1 MRNIKITVEYDG
13 AAYSG
18 WQRQAGTG
26 TIQEALENAAGRI
39 MQETIRIVASGRTD
53 AGVHALGQTAHFRTS
68 TKLPVERIQAGMNS
82 LLSPDIAITAI
93 EEATASFHARY
104 DSTSKVYQY
113 FLYNAPVRSPLR
125 RRYCWHVREPLDC
138 EAMELAAASLRGSHD
153 FSAFQSSGS
162 DVKTTVRTVFATSL
176 SRRADN
182 MVIFEIEGDGFLRSM
197 VRSIMGTLVDVGRRK
212 ITPEAFRSI
221 MESGDRNR
229 AGATAPPQGLFLK
242 EVRYR

>member
-13 AAYSG
+13 TAYSG
-18 WQRQAGTG
+18 WQRQEGAG
-26 TIQEALENAAGRI
+26 TIQEALENVAGRI

-53 AGVHALGQTAHFRTS
+53 AGVHALGQTASFRTS
-68 TKLPVERIQAGMNS
+68 TALPVERIQAGMNS

-93 EEATASFHARY
+93 EEVPASFHARY
-104 DSTSKVYQY
+104 DSASKVYQY

-138 EAMELAAASLRGSHD
+138 EAMGLAAASLRGRHD
-153 FSAFQSSGS
+153 FSAFRSSGS
-162 DVKTTVRTVFATSL
+162 DVKTTERTVFATSL
-176 SRRADN
+176 LRSADN

-197 VRSIMGTLVDVGRRK
+197 VRSIMGTLVDVGKGK
-212 ITPEAFRSI
+212 ITPETFRSI